1 MNNKGFTLIEL
12 MATIILLAIV
22 MSVATVS
29 VVSYINTS
37 KEKSYDILIE
47 NIKIGAQG
55 YFEECENDNIIET
68 SITCPTIYKID
79 NDEIITETITIYIR
93 DLLTYGFLKSTATEG
108 ENKVVKNP
116 KTDEI
121 INSCQIKVIKTVDSI
136 TYATSYSVE
145 NNGGTNCPPS
155 DDYSK

>member
-22 MSVATVS
+22 MSVTAVS
-29 VVSYINTS
+29 VVGSINKS

-55 YFEECENDNIIET
+55 YFEECENHNIIET
-68 SITCPTIYKID
+68 PITCPTISTSG
-79 NDEIITETITIYIR
+79 NNSSITTTIGN
-93 DLLTYGFLKSTATEG
+93 LLTYGFLKTSATDSSG

-121 INSCQIKVIKTVDSI
+121 INSCPIKVIKTIDSN
-136 TYATSYSVE
+136 YSVTYSVI
-145 NNGGTNCPPS
+145 NNGGTNCPTTEE
-155 DDYSK
+155 YSK